1 MQKECWM
8 EDLKKSPPKSN
19 LKKKDRTVLAGR
31 SNLKT
36 SPPSPLTC
44 LDSANEGLAEVP
56 PHSLN
61 CRALIKL
68 SRLNYN
74 AAKNTFL

>member
-8 EDLKKSPPKSN
+8 EDLKKVQFEE
-19 LKKKDRTVLAGR
+19 KDRTVLAGR

-36 SPPSPLTC
+36 SPPPSPLTC

>member
-8 EDLKKSPPKSN
+8 EDLKKVQFEE
-19 LKKKDRTVLAGR
+19 KDRTVLAGR

-56 PHSLN
+56 PIH
-61 CRALIKL
+61 
-68 SRLNYN
+68 
-74 AAKNTFL
+74 